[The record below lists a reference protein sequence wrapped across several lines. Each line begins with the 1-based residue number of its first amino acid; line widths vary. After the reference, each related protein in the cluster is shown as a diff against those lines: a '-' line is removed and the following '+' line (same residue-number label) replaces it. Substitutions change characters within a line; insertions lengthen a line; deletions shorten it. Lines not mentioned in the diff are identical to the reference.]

1 MAIDTV
7 LIVIA
12 SIVIS
17 TAVILGVLYWYFSSR
32 AAQAGHDAPA
42 PHGPSHASAAK
53 SPVTAAAGPHDGLV
67 SPRTSLIELRKS
79 GAKWLVPIA
88 DISFGKLLGKG
99 TQGEVYLGQWRG
111 SSIAVKKIDLNN
123 VEPEI
128 IAEFC
133 GEAEIMRR
141 LRHPALCMFMGL
153 CLEQPNF
160 CILTELVARGSL
172 FDILRDECIP
182 ISWNLILRMARC
194 VCVCVCACVVCVCAC
209 VCACVVCVC
218 ACVSMCVCACVRE
231 CMCAC
236 VHVCMC
242 ACVCM
247 DAGLPV
253 VLQITSQPLCIW
265 MYVCVSAVISRK
277 A

>member
-1 MAIDTV
+1 MISDLGQAAHNNKSMAIDTA

-17 TAVILGVLYWYFSSR
+17 TAVVLGVVYWYYSSR
-32 AAQAGHDAPA
+32 ATQTGSDVGSGNATSP
-42 PHGPSHASAAK
+42 SAASRPRGLSVSSASK
-53 SPVTAAAGPHDGLV
+53 TPAAAGPHDGVV
-67 SPRTSLIELRKS
+67 SPRTSLTELRKS
-79 GAKWLVPIA
+79 GDKWLVPVA

-182 ISWNLILRMARC
+182 ISWNLILRMARYVCMYACMRIC
-194 VCVCVCACVVCVCAC
+194 VPVRVCADVCI
-209 VCACVVCVC
+209 
-218 ACVSMCVCACVRE
+218 
-231 CMCAC
+231 CMC
-236 VHVCMC
+236 
-242 ACVCM
+242 
-247 DAGLPV
+247 GLGF
-253 VLQITSQPLCIW
+253 L
-265 MYVCVSAVISRK
+265 
-277 A
+277 